1 MTEVAR
7 QRASALAVYGAAL
20 TAPVFRGLTPAITKF
35 VVAEVDPFTVG
46 ILRTVVAGPN
56 CHVFALVIGLSLPK
70 TASAWLLMGFSVLGC
85 YIGFPVLFTLGR
97 AETKNSHAALI
108 IAIMPDLTGL
118 FAALA
123 ERRMPVRG
131 WWIGSSTAF
140 LGVAFLVGA
149 RFGFGG
155 SDDSLDG
162 DLLCLDAA
170 ICGSAGYI
178 AGSQLT
184 AEIGTWATTFWDLTI
199 ACLFGGAAFLF
210 GPDQTDWSTVSG
222 FGYATPLYLAICGS
236 ILGYVTWYWALARG
250 GTMRVASIQ
259 FLLPVIALAVAVF
272 GLGEVMTLPLAL
284 SACAIVGG
292 IFIAQRARQAHGK
305 YKPRKNDYVGKQR
318 TDYSRGAPDRTSYA
332 ADGATLLAAFIG
344 ALRHRSVGKA

>member
-318 TDYSRGAPDRTSYA
+318 TDYGRGAPDRTSYA